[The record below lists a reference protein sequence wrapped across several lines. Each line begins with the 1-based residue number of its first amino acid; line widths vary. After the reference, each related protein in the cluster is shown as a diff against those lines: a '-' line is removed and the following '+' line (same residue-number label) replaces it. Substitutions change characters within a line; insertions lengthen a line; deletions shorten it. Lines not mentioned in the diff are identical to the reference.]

1 MAIKGLVQELIE
13 CLSEATEC
21 LYRDATGIYNPSRHM
36 AVVAVRGLN
45 LFYSCNMGTRDLP
58 DMHAQSL
65 SPMALGTLIRQIT
78 RAHLQLLCNTSG
90 KADSLITNASTF
102 TGQDLFYMH
111 A

>member
-13 CLSEATEC
+13 CSSEATEC
-21 LYRDATGIYNPSRHM
+21 LYRDDTGIYNPSHHM

-65 SPMALGTLIRQIT
+65 RMQPKDFGHTYQAN
-78 RAHLQLLCNTSG
+78 HLCP
-90 KADSLITNASTF
+90 F
-102 TGQDLFYMH
+102 T
-111 A
+111 AII